1 MRTEH
6 NSKSWNGFKT
16 LLEELAFNG
25 LYITYDCVTFPCA
38 VLHTIHFVKDIFAA
52 FEMSGKR
59 CGKINLFIHFL
70 NWLSNAES
78 WWGWNPAQN
87 VIGWEVDRY
96 SLFRY
101 IVHCRVKQKGEFLG
115 LCHVDYG
122 TQWDYIFNGRRFPPL
137 GQRCIPL
144 GLSHLLNTSIAAES
158 HYVLSKLNSFYCALF
173 KKKP

>member
-1 MRTEH
+1 MVCISHMTVWLFHVLCYIPYILSRT
-6 NSKSWNGFKT
+6 F
-16 LLEELAFNG
+16 LLPLKCQEKN
-25 LYITYDCVTFPCA
+25 
-38 VLHTIHFVKDIFAA
+38 
-52 FEMSGKR
+52 
-59 CGKINLFIHFL
+59 CGKINLFIYFL

-115 LCHVDYG
+115 LCHVEYG
-122 TQWDYIFNGRRFPPL
+122 TQWDYIFNGRRLPPL

-144 GLSHLLNTSIAAES
+144 GLSHLLNTSIVAES

-173 KKKP
+173 KKNP